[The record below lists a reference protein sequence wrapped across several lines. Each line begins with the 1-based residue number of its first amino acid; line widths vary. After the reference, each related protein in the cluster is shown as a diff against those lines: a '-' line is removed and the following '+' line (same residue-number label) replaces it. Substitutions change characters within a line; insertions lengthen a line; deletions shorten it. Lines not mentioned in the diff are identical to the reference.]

1 MYKYRVKITMG
12 KASSLGLTMILNFF
26 TLVGI
31 CGILNAVYKNRFKSS
46 IFISSI
52 YIEMRKSLKNRTI
65 RKKKNPKK
73 INSKKSQIVHVF
85 IELLNIVKLY
95 HWKTTSYAQHKA
107 TDDLY
112 AELNEHLDKFVETML
127 GKDGSRVEQ
136 WEREIDVV
144 QYKNTNDFK
153 SRIHQYRDFL
163 IKLNDYFDEKRD
175 SDLMSQRDDI
185 LGDLNQF
192 LYLLTFK

>member
-1 MYKYRVKITMG
+1 
-12 KASSLGLTMILNFF
+12 
-26 TLVGI
+26 
-31 CGILNAVYKNRFKSS
+31 
-46 IFISSI
+46 
-52 YIEMRKSLKNRTI
+52 MRKSVKNRTI
-65 RKKKNPKK
+65 RKKRSPKK

-107 TDDLY
+107 TDELY
-112 AELNEHLDKFVETML
+112 ATLNEHLDKFVETML

-136 WEREIDVV
+136 WEREIDTV
-144 QYKNTNDFK
+144 QYNNTNDFK

-163 IKLNDYFDEKRD
+163 IKLNNYFDEKRD

>member
-1 MYKYRVKITMG
+1 
-12 KASSLGLTMILNFF
+12 
-26 TLVGI
+26 
-31 CGILNAVYKNRFKSS
+31 
-46 IFISSI
+46 
-52 YIEMRKSLKNRTI
+52 MRKSVKNRTI
-65 RKKKNPKK
+65 RKKRSPKK
-73 INSKKSQIVHVF
+73 MTSKKSQIVHVF

-95 HWKTTSYAQHKA
+95 HWKTTSYAQHTA
-107 TDDLY
+107 TDELY
-112 AELNEHLDKFVETML
+112 ATLNEHLDKFVETML

-136 WEREIDVV
+136 WEREIDTV
-144 QYKNTNDFK
+144 QYNNTNDFK

>member
-1 MYKYRVKITMG
+1 
-12 KASSLGLTMILNFF
+12 
-26 TLVGI
+26 
-31 CGILNAVYKNRFKSS
+31 
-46 IFISSI
+46 
-52 YIEMRKSLKNRTI
+52 MRKSLKNRTI
-65 RKKKNPKK
+65 RKKRSSKK
-73 INSKKSQIVHVF
+73 KSPKKSQIVHVF

-107 TDDLY
+107 TDELY
-112 AELNEHLDKFVETML
+112 ATLNEHVDKFVETML

-136 WEREIDVV
+136 WEREIDAV
-144 QYKNTNDFK
+144 QYNNTNDFK

>member
-1 MYKYRVKITMG
+1 
-12 KASSLGLTMILNFF
+12 
-26 TLVGI
+26 
-31 CGILNAVYKNRFKSS
+31 
-46 IFISSI
+46 
-52 YIEMRKSLKNRTI
+52 MRKSLKNRTI
-65 RKKKNPKK
+65 RKKRSPKK

-107 TDDLY
+107 TDELY
-112 AELNEHLDKFVETML
+112 ATLNDHLDKFVETML
-127 GKDGSRVEQ
+127 GKDGSRIEQ
-136 WEREIDVV
+136 WEREIDAV
-144 QYKNTNDFK
+144 QYNNTNDFK
-153 SRIHQYRDFL
+153 SRIHEYRNFL

>member
-1 MYKYRVKITMG
+1 
-12 KASSLGLTMILNFF
+12 
-26 TLVGI
+26 
-31 CGILNAVYKNRFKSS
+31 
-46 IFISSI
+46 
-52 YIEMRKSLKNRTI
+52 MRKSVKNRTI
-65 RKKKNPKK
+65 RKKRSPKK

-107 TDDLY
+107 TDELY
-112 AELNEHLDKFVETML
+112 ATLNEHLDKFVETML

-136 WEREIDVV
+136 WEREIDAV
-144 QYKNTNDFK
+144 QYNNTNDFK

>member
-1 MYKYRVKITMG
+1 
-12 KASSLGLTMILNFF
+12 
-26 TLVGI
+26 
-31 CGILNAVYKNRFKSS
+31 
-46 IFISSI
+46 
-52 YIEMRKSLKNRTI
+52 MRKSLKNRTI

-144 QYKNTNDFK
+144 QYNNTNDFK

>member
-1 MYKYRVKITMG
+1 
-12 KASSLGLTMILNFF
+12 
-26 TLVGI
+26 
-31 CGILNAVYKNRFKSS
+31 
-46 IFISSI
+46 
-52 YIEMRKSLKNRTI
+52 MRKTSKNRTI

-73 INSKKSQIVHVF
+73 RSPEKSKIVHAF
-85 IELLNIVKLY
+85 IEMLNIVKLY

-107 TDDLY
+107 TDELY
-112 AELNEHLDKFVETML
+112 ATLNEHLDKFVETML
-127 GKDGSRVEQ
+127 GKDGSRIEQ
-136 WEREIDVV
+136 WEREIDAV
-144 QYKNTNDFK
+144 QYNNTNDFK
-153 SRIHQYRDFL
+153 KRIHEYRDFL

>member
-1 MYKYRVKITMG
+1 
-12 KASSLGLTMILNFF
+12 
-26 TLVGI
+26 
-31 CGILNAVYKNRFKSS
+31 
-46 IFISSI
+46 
-52 YIEMRKSLKNRTI
+52 MRKSVKNRTI
-65 RKKKNPKK
+65 RKKRSPKK

-107 TDDLY
+107 TDELY

-136 WEREIDVV
+136 WEREIDAV
-144 QYKNTNDFK
+144 QYNNTNDFK

>member
-1 MYKYRVKITMG
+1 
-12 KASSLGLTMILNFF
+12 
-26 TLVGI
+26 
-31 CGILNAVYKNRFKSS
+31 
-46 IFISSI
+46 
-52 YIEMRKSLKNRTI
+52 MRKSVKNRTI
-65 RKKKNPKK
+65 RKKRTPKK

-107 TDDLY
+107 TDELY

-144 QYKNTNDFK
+144 QYNNTNDFK
-153 SRIHQYRDFL
+153 LRIHQYRDFL

>member
-1 MYKYRVKITMG
+1 
-12 KASSLGLTMILNFF
+12 
-26 TLVGI
+26 
-31 CGILNAVYKNRFKSS
+31 
-46 IFISSI
+46 
-52 YIEMRKSLKNRTI
+52 MRKSLKNRTI
-65 RKKKNPKK
+65 RKKRSSKK
-73 INSKKSQIVHVF
+73 SPKKSQIVHVF

-107 TDDLY
+107 TDELY
-112 AELNEHLDKFVETML
+112 ATLNDHLDKFVETML
-127 GKDGSRVEQ
+127 GKDGSRIEQ
-136 WEREIDVV
+136 WEREIDAV
-144 QYKNTNDFK
+144 QYNNTNDFK
-153 SRIHQYRDFL
+153 SRIHEYRNFL